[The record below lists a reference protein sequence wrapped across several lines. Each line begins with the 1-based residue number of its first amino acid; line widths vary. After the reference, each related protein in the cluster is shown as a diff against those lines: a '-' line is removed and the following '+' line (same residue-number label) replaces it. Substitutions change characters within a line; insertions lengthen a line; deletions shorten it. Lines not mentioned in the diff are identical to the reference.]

1 MCHFFSKV
9 YSDDVALLNSTEQ
22 IGTNL
27 FNFIF
32 DELSMNYFKEQFS

>member
-1 MCHFFSKV
+1 MM
-9 YSDDVALLNSTEQ
+9 LQPNPTEQ
-22 IGTNL
+22 IDANL

>member
-1 MCHFFSKV
+1 MCHFCSNT
-9 YSDDVALLNSTEQ
+9 AMMLQPNPTEQ

-32 DELSMNYFKEQFS
+32 DELSMNYSKEQFS